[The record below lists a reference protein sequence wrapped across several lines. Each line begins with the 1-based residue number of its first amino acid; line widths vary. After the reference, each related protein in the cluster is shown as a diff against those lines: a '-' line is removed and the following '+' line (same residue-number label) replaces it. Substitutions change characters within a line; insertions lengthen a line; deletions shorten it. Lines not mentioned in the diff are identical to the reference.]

1 MSDSTEFKLGEM
13 SGQIAALIDSVK
25 ELARKSE
32 EGRARTYKELEQLRL
47 ENTEIKNDIK
57 ELRKALDDET
67 KGLRADLLAHEPTIQ
82 NINKWRERF
91 NGIVM
96 AVAVMGSIVGA
107 IFGAIF
113 ALASKWLAAK
123 LGI

>member
-1 MSDSTEFKLGEM
+1 MTDSTEFKLGEM
-13 SGQIAALIDSVK
+13 SGQITALIESVR
-25 ELARKSE
+25 ELARKSDE
-32 EGRARTYKELEQLRL
+32 NRSRTYSAIEQLRL
-47 ENTEIKNDIK
+47 ENAEIKSEIK

-67 KGLRADLLAHEPTIQ
+67 KALRADLLAHEPTIQ

-107 IFGAIF
+107 IFGAVF
-113 ALASKWLAAK
+113 ALASKWIAAK
-123 LGI
+123 LGL